1 MNGEDERVVLRLPVG
16 VRGAIQQAARN
27 NGRSMN
33 SQLVQYAMQGL
44 RLDGFDVPR
53 HEKENARAAVTAR
66 ASVSQPSA

>member
-1 MNGEDERVVLRLPVG
+1 MEGQEEKVVLRLPVG
-16 VRGAIQQAARN
+16 VRAAIQHAARN

-33 SQLVQYAMQGL
+33 SQLIQYAMQGL

-66 ASVSQPSA
+66 ASVSLPTQ